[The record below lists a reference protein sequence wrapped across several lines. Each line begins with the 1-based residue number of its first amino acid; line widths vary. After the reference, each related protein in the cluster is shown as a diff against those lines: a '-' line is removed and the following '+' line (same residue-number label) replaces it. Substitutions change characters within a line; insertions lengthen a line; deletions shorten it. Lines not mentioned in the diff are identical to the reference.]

1 MNPHIS
7 GQYDSELES
16 VRLGFMNMGG
26 RVEKQVQTAA
36 RAFATHDVEAAE
48 TVREGEV
55 EINQLER
62 VLDDRCIHIIARR
75 QPTASDLRLLI
86 TIMKGCVDLERM
98 GDEAEKIARMAA
110 EISHLPLPADQY
122 ADLQQM
128 QESVIRMVA
137 DTLDAFARLDLE
149 AARAVIVADA
159 EVDRMFSAIDQSLS
173 QGLYTRAD
181 SVKRSLN
188 TIWAARALERIGD
201 HAKNICELTVYLIE
215 GTDVRHLKDSA
226 RRDES
231 LSE

>member
-149 AARAVIVADA
+149 AARAVIVSDA